1 MEWLINAVYYVVPF
15 IVLLGVLVFVHELG
29 HYLMAKFTGVK
40 VDEFSI
46 GFGKK
51 LWGFTDRSGTE
62 WKICA
67 IPLGGYCKFLGDGD
81 AASSTDESA
90 SVAEEDK
97 KYAFAF
103 QNPFKKLAIVIA
115 GPAANYVFAILVFAG
130 VFFFLGKVDFPA
142 VVGEVIKGGAAEQ
155 AGVLAGD
162 RILKVN
168 GKAVNSFDEVRQEVD
183 MNTAEKVSLGIK
195 RGEQLIAL
203 SFPLKVIPLEEEV
216 NQPAEPKAMLG
227 IRSVNIVEVQPS
239 QISLAAAFRDA
250 TLETWR
256 ITEMTL
262 RGVGQMITGKRDA
275 DEVGG
280 IIRIAEMSG
289 DISKQSGFLDLLI
302 FAALLS
308 INLGLINLFPIP
320 LLDGGHVVIYLIEI
334 VTGKELNET
343 VKDYVFK
350 FGLFLIISLMV
361 FATYNDFARL
371 FHRWFS

>member
-142 VVGEVIKGGAAEQ
+142 VVGEIIKGGAAEQ

-168 GKAVNSFDEVRQEVD
+168 GKAVNSFAEVRQEVD
-183 MNTAEKVSLGIK
+183 MNTAEKVSLEIK
-195 RGEQLIAL
+195 RGEQLITL

>member
-1 MEWLINAVYYVVPF
+1 MEWLINVVYYVVPF

-168 GKAVNSFDEVRQEVD
+168 GKAVNSFAEVRQEVD
-183 MNTAEKVSLGIK
+183 MNTAEKVGLEIK
-195 RGEQLIAL
+195 RGEQLITL